1 MRLTTLFTAG
11 FITLAAA
18 RPAVVGYYADWT
30 SPRLPP
36 TKIPYTRLTHIN
48 YAFALC
54 DSDGTVTVPT
64 AALLQQVV
72 SLAHARSVKVLL
84 SVGGWTGSVYFS
96 TLMANADKR
105 SYLAQ
110 QFLDLVTTYNLDGID
125 IDWEFPGRE
134 GAPGNALDPAN
145 DSDNL
150 LLFLREYKVARTQLK
165 RATELTMAVRIAP
178 FDKDGAP
185 LLDVRAF
192 ATVTDRI
199 NIMAYDMYG
208 PWSGVTGPNAAL
220 TNPVDASN
228 SDYGAVNAWYKAKWP
243 LSKIAL
249 GLPFYGR
256 SVTTKQGVSA
266 ATKAKVLAGQKVT
279 LKLMGVPILS
289 TPPMGD
295 ADDAEHSGVW
305 KWSGLRTTGPLGTN
319 TRGWVSGWDD
329 PTRTPWFYNVLDKTF
344 ITYDDT
350 RSLGLKSTWAVCKA
364 KLGGVM
370 IWDLSQD
377 YKNELINAVYKA
389 VQC

>member
-1 MRLTTLFTAG
+1 
-11 FITLAAA
+11 
-18 RPAVVGYYADWT
+18 
-30 SPRLPP
+30 
-36 TKIPYTRLTHIN
+36 
-48 YAFALC
+48 
-54 DSDGTVTVPT
+54 
-64 AALLQQVV
+64 
-72 SLAHARSVKVLL
+72 
-84 SVGGWTGSVYFS
+84 
-96 TLMANADKR
+96 
-105 SYLAQ
+105 
-110 QFLDLVTTYNLDGID
+110 
-125 IDWEFPGRE
+125 
-134 GAPGNALDPAN
+134 
-145 DSDNL
+145 
-150 LLFLREYKVARTQLK
+150 
-165 RATELTMAVRIAP
+165 MAVRTAP